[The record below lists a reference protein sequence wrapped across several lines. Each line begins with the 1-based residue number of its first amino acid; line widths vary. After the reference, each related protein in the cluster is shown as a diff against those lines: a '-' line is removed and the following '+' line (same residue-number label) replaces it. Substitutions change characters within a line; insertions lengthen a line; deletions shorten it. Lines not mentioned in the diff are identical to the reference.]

1 MNGFYTPLKEQVD
14 LAVREGF
21 IAPANASLISF
32 VDLDEGDDEMV
43 DWGKRGMEAIE
54 KWEVDVSLFFFKV
67 SFDDAGGGCCSWCVL
82 ILISVADIG
91 IGGVSIKL
99 EYRGREDACQ
109 VKNKVRSRLTYM
121 GWV

>member
-32 VDLDEGDDEMV
+32 VDLQEGDDEMV

-54 KWEVDVSLFFFKV
+54 KWEVDVSLFF
-67 SFDDAGGGCCSWCVL
+67 S
-82 ILISVADIG
+82 SV
-91 IGGVSIKL
+91 V
-99 EYRGREDACQ
+99 
-109 VKNKVRSRLTYM
+109 
-121 GWV
+121 